1 MKTSIIEVHD
11 MLSVLTVDEVEK
23 RIGEVPGVASAT
35 VNYVAKNAT
44 VRYDETLLDVAD
56 IKVLVH
62 QRGQQSAGE
71 SQVKDVSE
79 DKPEHKPAVKPTQE
93 AAPAPASPPEPA
105 VPKASPVAPAA
116 PAGQGHEGHTALGAS
131 PPIPAP
137 AVPKASPAD
146 PAGDRQQDK
155 EASAAPPSTPVA
167 AKEE

>member
-35 VNYVAKNAT
+35 VNYVAGNAA

-71 SQVKDVSE
+71 SQVKDVSG

-93 AAPAPASPPEPA
+93 AAPASASRPEPA
-105 VPKASPVAPAA
+105 VPKAAPVAPATAPNPAA
-116 PAGQGHEGHTALGAS
+116 PAGDG
-131 PPIPAP
+131 
-137 AVPKASPAD
+137 
-146 PAGDRQQDK
+146 QQDK
-155 EASAAPPSTPVA
+155 EASVAPPSAPVA
-167 AKEE
+167 AKEK